1 MTPEA
6 ARRVVVIGAGVVG
19 VNVALALRRRD
30 VAVTVLDA
38 RGPGLGTSY
47 GNAGCIAV
55 AEISPVSM
63 PGLVWQVPPHAAR
76 SARAAGDPGALSAAL
91 GAVAVAVLARRHAVA
106 GRGGGARA
114 RRAGRPRL
122 DGLGRGDRRGPDRRS
137 GDAQRRVVRL

>member
-63 PGLVWQVPPHAAR
+63 PGLVWQVPR
-76 SARAAGDPGALSAAL
+76 MLLDPL
-91 GAVAVAVLARRHAVA
+91 GPLAI
-106 GRGGGARA
+106 RA
-114 RRAGRPRL
+114 RYLPRP
-122 DGLGRGDRRGPDRRS
+122 
-137 GDAQRRVVRL
+137 